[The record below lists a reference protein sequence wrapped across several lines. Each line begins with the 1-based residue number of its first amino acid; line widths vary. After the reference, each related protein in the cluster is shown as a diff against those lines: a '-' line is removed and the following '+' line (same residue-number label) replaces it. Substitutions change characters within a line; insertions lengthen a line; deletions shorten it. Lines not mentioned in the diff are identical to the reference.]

1 MVLLRLPILLD
12 TASVLGN
19 QVSLLSVDGMHQ
31 NLPPMER
38 DMYWNE
44 VVPQPPYTVASAGSQ
59 RQSFMG
65 STFNIR

>member
-1 MVLLRLPILLD
+1 MVLPGPPILVD
-12 TASVLGN
+12 TSSVRDN

-31 NLPPMER
+31 NLPPLER

-44 VVPQPPYTVASAGSQ
+44 VAPQPPYTAASAKS
-59 RQSFMG
+59 RQPSFMG